1 MKPEKLRCGV
11 TTGTCA
17 ALAAAGAAR
26 QLLSGRLPQTMTL
39 ITPEGP
45 AVTARLYAQP
55 AAPGEGCCGV
65 IKDAGD
71 DIDVTHRAL
80 IIARVRRQREPGVTI
95 EGGRGV
101 GRVTRPGLDQPPGAA
116 AINRGPRR
124 QIAQAVQAECRAAGA
139 AGGMHVLIEIPE
151 GERLA
156 RKTFNPKLGIVGG
169 LSVLGTGGI
178 VHPRSRRAVRETVTL
193 EIGQA
198 AALGA
203 GRLALCP
210 GNVGRDFARRV
221 PGLKHWPT
229 VVCSNFVGAAV
240 DAAAEGGIPTLLLTG
255 SLGKLIKVAGGSWDT
270 HSAVSGGRMETLA
283 ALAAAAGAGRGTV
296 RALLACATTD
306 EGLARLAPPLRRRT
320 LALLLARLDG
330 HLRAR
335 AGDGC
340 AIGAVVCTGRG
351 AWLGASP
358 GAKTI
363 LERQAGV

>member
-1 MKPEKLRCGV
+1 M
-11 TTGTCA
+11 
-17 ALAAAGAAR
+17 
-26 QLLSGRLPQTMTL
+26 
-39 ITPEGP
+39 
-45 AVTARLYAQP
+45 
-55 AAPGEGCCGV
+55 

-270 HSAVSGGRMETLA
+270 HSASPAGGWRRWPRWRRRPGPGGGRCAPCSPAPPRTRGSPGSPPRCGGGRWPSSSPGWTVTCAPGRGTGAPSARWCAPGAGPGWAHPRGQNHTGKAGGSMKGICFAVSVGPGDPGLMTIGA
-283 ALAAAAGAGRGTV
+283 ARCIERLPGGGRAPDRGGAAAGPVHRG
-296 RALLACATTD
+296 
-306 EGLARLAPPLRRRT
+306 GGGGP
-320 LALLLARLDG
+320 DG
-330 HLRAR
+330 
-335 AGDGC
+335 
-340 AIGAVVCTGRG
+340 
-351 AWLGASP
+351 
-358 GAKTI
+358 
-363 LERQAGV
+363 